1 MKQSKQVFEVVLPG
15 FDGGTDETDHLVRWV
30 AADSEDQ
37 VRAKYPEAQVSPL
50 EITTDIDE
58 VL

>member
-1 MKQSKQVFEVVLPG
+1 MKQSKRVFEVVLPG

-50 EITTDIDE
+50 GITTDIDE

>member
-1 MKQSKQVFEVVLPG
+1 MKQSKRVFEVVLPG

-37 VRAKYPEAQVSPL
+37 VWAKYPDAQVLPL
-50 EITTDIDE
+50 GVTTDIDE